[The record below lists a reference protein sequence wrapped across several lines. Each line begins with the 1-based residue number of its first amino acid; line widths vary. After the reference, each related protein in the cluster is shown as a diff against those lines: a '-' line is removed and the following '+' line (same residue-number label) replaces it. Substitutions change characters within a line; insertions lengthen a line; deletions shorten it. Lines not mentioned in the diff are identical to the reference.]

1 MKRVLPLTLFA
12 IVSLAGL
19 ALPVFAHHG
28 FQAEFDGNKLV
39 YVTGTLTKLEWEN
52 PHIYFYVD
60 AKDADGKVTS
70 WQFEGDSPN
79 VVKRAGTQRQDI
91 LASVGKAITVRA
103 CPGKDGTPKGAAETL
118 KGPDGREL
126 VVGGRRFVGDGK
138 AGDQP

>member
-1 MKRVLPLTLFA
+1 MKRVLSLALFA

-28 FQAEFDGNKLV
+28 FQAEFDGKKLV
-39 YVTGTLTKLEWEN
+39 YVTGTLTRLEWEN

-91 LASVGKAITVRA
+91 LASVGKPITVRA